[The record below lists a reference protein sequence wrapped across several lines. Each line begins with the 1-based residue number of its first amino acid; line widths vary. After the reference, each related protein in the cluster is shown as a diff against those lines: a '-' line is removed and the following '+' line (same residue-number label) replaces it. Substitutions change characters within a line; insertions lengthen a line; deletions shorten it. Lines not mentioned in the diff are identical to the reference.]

1 MTGLGSGSHLVL
13 HPIRIQR
20 KFGKAFP
27 LQCVCVCVCV
37 DVCVDMSVC
46 VCLEGAEV

>member
-27 LQCVCVCVCV
+27 LQCVCV
-37 DVCVDMSVC
+37 DVCVDMSVSVC